1 MGRIGASP
9 ACRLASVGS
18 LSHMRV
24 VLRDIDPQSLVDV
37 FGPVR
42 YAVAT
47 QLVKRRAVVQSV
59 WVESQQAL
67 CGVVRGGNGEFY
79 TPAVYFITAEEGS
92 LEIDRDQCSC
102 RSKRQCE
109 HAAALLLAASEAV
122 GGAVQVRAAP
132 VAQKAKPPS
141 WDRELESLL
150 SVQEPAQQKPRTSV
164 AVELTISTGAKY
176 QAAPRLMA
184 RLVQPGK
191 NGGWIAGNL
200 SWSRLDVMYTRDF
213 PAAQVQVLREFLA
226 LYRARASSGSYY
238 YSYGEEKYL
247 ELSAFDSR
255 QLWALLEQAD
265 AAGIR
270 FVYSKTLGGGDVARY
285 GGAQVCLDVTKDGEE
300 LRLLPRLRAEPAE
313 GELVPV
319 VFLGAEPHGVA
330 WVRAIN
336 YDDGPEFWR
345 FAIAPLT
352 EPVQPGIRKLAL
364 GRKHLSVP
372 AEAEPEFR
380 QKFYPR
386 LRRAAP
392 VISSDESFVPPEISA
407 PTLVLRA
414 TYGEG
419 HDLNLDWQ
427 WNYRVGDSSLSAG
440 LGEPDD
446 DPGFRDLKAER
457 ELLGDLPVR
466 PGDMD
471 QLAGLD
477 TMRFTTELMP
487 LLASQPDVRLEV
499 EGTPADYREASDSV
513 QIGVSVDESAS
524 DSTDWFDLGVTI
536 TVEGREVPFMD
547 VFLALSRGDTHLLLL
562 DGAYFSLEK
571 PELMTLRTLIEE
583 ARALT
588 DSEGPLRLSPFQA
601 GLWDELAALGVVS
614 RQASAWQEKVRGLLS
629 MSELP
634 AVPAP
639 GGLEATL
646 RPYQLEGFAWL
657 AFLWEHQLG
666 GILADDM
673 GLGKT
678 LQSLALIAHA
688 RAARPA
694 DAPFLI
700 VAPTSVVPNW
710 AAEAARFTPGLK
722 CVAISETGARRDRSL
737 DEAITEADFVV
748 TSYTLFRLEFEHYA
762 KLGWSAMILDEAQS
776 FKNHQSKIYQCVR
789 KLGAPVKLAITGTPM
804 ENNLMEL
811 WSLLSV
817 TAPGLFPRPDR
828 FRDYYAQPIERG
840 RDAELLAQL
849 RRRIK
854 PLMKRRTKEQVAA
867 DLPAKQE
874 QLLSIEL
881 HPKHRTVYQRQL
893 QRERQKVLGLID
905 DMNANRF
912 TILRSLTKLRQLAL
926 HAALVDPADG
936 GVPCAK
942 IDALLEQLA
951 DVVDGGHRALV
962 FSQFT
967 SFLELVRSRLSAA
980 GISFCYLDGRTRD
993 RGSVLSSFKEGSAP
1007 VFLISLKAG
1016 GFGLNLTE
1024 ADYCFLLDPWWNP
1037 QAEEQAIDR
1046 THRIGQTRNVMVYRL
1061 IAKDTIEEKVLALNA
1076 RKAELFA
1083 NVMDE
1088 GNTFGSALTPDD
1100 IRHLFA

>member
-1 MGRIGASP
+1 
-9 ACRLASVGS
+9 
-18 LSHMRV
+18 MRV
-24 VLRDIDPQSLVDV
+24 VLRDIDPQSLIDV

-42 YAVAT
+42 YAVAN

-79 TPAVYFITAEEGS
+79 TPAVYFTTVDDGA
-92 LEIDRDQCSC
+92 LDIDRDQCSC
-102 RSKRQCE
+102 RARRSCE
-109 HAAALLLAASEAV
+109 HAAALLLAATEAQ

-132 VAQKAKPPS
+132 ASQPTRPA

-150 SVQEPAQQKPRTSV
+150 ASPEPAQAQARTTV
-164 AVELTISTGAKY
+164 GLELTISTGTKY
-176 QAAPRLMA
+176 EVGPRLMA

-200 SWSRLDVMYTRDF
+200 SWSRLDAMYTRDF
-213 PAAQVQVLREFLA
+213 PVAQVKVLRELLA
-226 LYRARASSGSYY
+226 LYRLRTGSSSYY
-238 YSYGEEKYL
+238 YSYGEEKHL
-247 ELSAFDSR
+247 ELSAFDSNH
-255 QLWALLEQAD
+255 LWTLLEQAD

-270 FVYSKTLGGGDVARY
+270 VVYSKALGGGDVAKY
-285 GGAQVCLDVTKDGEE
+285 GGAQVCLDVTRDGEE
-300 LRLLPRLRAEPAE
+300 LRLEPRLQVEGAE
-313 GELVPV
+313 GELVPIA
-319 VFLGAEPHGVA
+319 FIGAEPHGIT
-330 WVRAIN
+330 WVRAAN

-345 FAIAPLT
+345 FALAPLT
-352 EPVQPGIRKLAL
+352 APVSPGLRKLAL
-364 GRKHLSVP
+364 GRRPLSVP

-386 LRRAAP
+386 LRRTAP
-392 VISSDESFVPPEISA
+392 VISSDESFVPPEVSA

-414 TYGEG
+414 SYGEG
-419 HDLNLDWQ
+419 HDLDLNWEWSYQ
-427 WNYRVGDSSLSAG
+427 VGDSMLRAD
-440 LGEPDD
+440 LAAPDGD
-446 DPGFRDLKAER
+446 GGFRDLLAER
-457 ELLGDLPVR
+457 DLLGDLPVR
-466 PGDMD
+466 PGEVDR
-471 QLAGLD
+471 LAGLD

-487 LLASQPDVRLEV
+487 LLASQQDVRVEV
-499 EGTPADYREASDSV
+499 TGSPADYREASDSV
-513 QIGVSVDESAS
+513 QIGVSVSEGDA
-524 DSTDWFDLGVTI
+524 TDWFDLGVTI
-536 TVEGREVPFMD
+536 SVEGREVPFMD

-571 PELMTLRTLIEE
+571 PELMSLRTLIEE

-588 DSEGPLRLSPFQA
+588 DADGPLKLSPFQA

-629 MSELP
+629 LSELP

-639 GGLEATL
+639 DGLQATL

-657 AFLWEHQLG
+657 TFLWEHQLG

-688 RAARPA
+688 RAARPN
-694 DAPFLI
+694 DPPFLI
-700 VAPTSVVPNW
+700 IAPTSVVPNW

-722 CVAISETGARRDRSL
+722 CVAISETGARRGGSID
-737 DEAITEADFVV
+737 DAITEADFVV
-748 TSYTLFRLEFEHYA
+748 TSYTLFRLDFELYA
-762 KLGWSAMILDEAQS
+762 RLGWSAMILDEAQYI
-776 FKNHQSKIYQCVR
+776 KNHQSKIYQCAR
-789 KLGAPVKLAITGTPM
+789 KLGTPVKLAITGTPM

-828 FRDYYAQPIERG
+828 FKEYYAQPIERG
-840 RDAELLAQL
+840 RDVELLAQL

-867 DLPAKQE
+867 DLPDKQE
-874 QLLSIEL
+874 QVLSIEL

-926 HAALVDPADG
+926 HAALVDADEA

-942 IDALLEQLA
+942 IDALLEQLE
-951 DVVDGGHRALV
+951 DVVQGGHRALV

-980 GISFCYLDGRTRD
+980 GISYCYLDGKTRD
-993 RGSVLSSFKEGSAP
+993 RGKVLSTFKEGSAP

-1037 QAEEQAIDR
+1037 AAEAQAIDR

-1083 NVMDE
+1083 NVIDE
-1088 GNTFGSALTPDD
+1088 GNAFGSSLSADD
-1100 IRHLFA
+1100 IRALFA